1 MSTHSPY
8 RTTEFN
14 LKKLQKELK
23 LRNLSAAGTKDVLIA
38 RLEAYEGI
46 TPQTNF
52 DASDLA
58 NASNGDHIAND
69 GTSGSESETEV
80 KPLSILHR
88 RSSRATIELR
98 RTELAAERDAL
109 SLWRSPLLFIKYL
122 LLYLRDAVALGVQ
135 EIFNHEWVVAA
146 VVGAALAG
154 VIAYRTEGPHQDGVA
169 ALEANFLWFGWW
181 LVLGIASSIGLGTGL
196 HTFVLFLG
204 PHIARV
210 TLTAYQCHSLD
221 FETRGSNSFVCEAP
235 RTAAAATAVTVW
247 QIAQK
252 VRWESFFWGMGTS
265 IGELPP
271 YFVARAAAEAGRDD
285 QGFDSIE
292 GVFKKPAN
300 TRTIGERVQVFMY
313 NLMQS
318 MGFFGILLC
327 ASIPNPLFDLAGIV
341 CGHFGVPFMTF
352 FGATFLGK
360 AVFKSSIQTFSV
372 ILMLSDH
379 ILSFILTKLKEFAPA
394 LHRSVQKILDE
405 QAKRYQSSEKA
416 EKSEENNLL
425 GAAWNTLLAGMIGYF
440 VLSLLA
446 SLAVTQMKK
455 AQELELEELK
465 RTLEGNDGG
474 GGGGGDTP
482 RNGKKSGAAKR
493 FK

>member
-1 MSTHSPY
+1 MSTQSPY

-14 LKKLQKELK
+14 HKKLQRELK
-23 LRNLSAAGTKDVLIA
+23 LRNLSASGTKEVLIA

-46 TPQTNF
+46 TSQTNIE
-52 DASDLA
+52 ASNTF
-58 NASNGDHIAND
+58 NASSASNTPSEA
-69 GTSGSESETEV
+69 TSGSESETEA

-109 SLWRSPLLFIKYL
+109 SLWRSPLVFLKYL
-122 LLYLRDAVALGVQ
+122 SLYFRDIVALGVR
-135 EIFNHEWVVAA
+135 EVLNHEWVVLA

-154 VIAYRTEGPHQDGVA
+154 VVAYRTEGPHQTGVA
-169 ALEANFLWFGWW
+169 ALEANVLWFGWW
-181 LVLGIASSIGLGTGL
+181 LVLGVASSIGLGTGL

-210 TLTAYQCHSLD
+210 TLTAYQCHSMD
-221 FETRGSNSFVCEAP
+221 FETRGPNSFVCDAP
-235 RTAAAATAVTVW
+235 GTAVASTAVTIW

-292 GVFKKPAN
+292 GVLKKPAN
-300 TRTIGERVQVFMY
+300 SRTIGERVQVFMY

-360 AVFKSSIQTFSV
+360 AIFKTSIQTFSV
-372 ILMLSDH
+372 ILMLSEH
-379 ILSFILTKLKEFAPA
+379 ILSFVMMKLKDFAPA

-416 EKSEENNLL
+416 ETSEQSNLL
-425 GAAWNTLLAGMIGYF
+425 GAAWNTLLGGMIGYF

-455 AQELELEELK
+455 AQELELEQLK
-465 RTLEGNDGG
+465 RTLEENDDGG
-474 GGGGGDTP
+474 RDDNT
-482 RNGKKSGAAKR
+482 RNAKSGAAARRLKQ
-493 FK
+493 